1 MHKYLISLVFIAAVA
16 VAVLLTSSTPAAFAQ
31 ADITVTR
38 QGFENQFP
46 DGLRFYISAESS
58 SPIDE
63 IRVYVRKLG
72 QASRITYR
80 QVEFD
85 PGDSVSGEARFKSK
99 TANEYIP
106 TGTRLSYH
114 FEIRAQDGS
123 VMETQP
129 KTVVYLNSGLDW
141 QTVTSGFINVYYY
154 RHNDRSEARANAV
167 LSVAADTYSFM
178 APILGVELTQPMT
191 IVVYSD
197 YRHMEEALQPAS
209 RVAAQ
214 QLRTLGKAF
223 PNERALLVDGSLDTI
238 LSTAAHE
245 FTHLLVADAAG
256 SSYSGVDAWLN
267 EGLAVYAERDPDTEF
282 GRYISN
288 AIETDS
294 VPPLASLR
302 TFAGTPRETL
312 RNYGQGFA
320 MVSYLLDTYGASAM
334 SDFFASIATVRT
346 TDNALQAAYGLS
358 IEELDNEWRESVG
371 LLPRA
376 LATESLPPLQLPPT
390 RRGAS
395 GSSANPA
402 PSLMPA
408 QPSPADQPAAG
419 QSDAPA
425 AAIEPQPTFTPRPA
439 PQRIEPQEHAP
450 APAAAPAGG
459 CSAPAPAN
467 SAPAA
472 PELTSMALLTFPAGL
487 LGLIAVRRRRR

>member
-1 MHKYLISLVFIAAVA
+1 VHKYLISLVFIATVA
-16 VAVLLTSSTPAAFAQ
+16 VAALLTSSTPAAFAQ

-38 QGFENQFP
+38 QGVENQFP
-46 DGLRFYISAESS
+46 DGLRFYITAESS

-80 QVEFD
+80 QVEFE
-85 PGDSVSGEARFKSK
+85 PGDSVSGEALFKSK

-129 KTVVYLNSGLDW
+129 QTVVYLNSGLDW
-141 QTVTSGFINVYYY
+141 QTTTSGFINVYYY
-154 RHNDRSEARANAV
+154 RHNDRSEGSANAV

-178 APILGVELTQPMT
+178 APILGVELTQPMS

-197 YRHMEEALQPAS
+197 YRHMLEALQPAS
-209 RVAAQ
+209 RVASQ

-223 PNERALLVDGSLDTI
+223 PNERTLLVDGSLNNI

-245 FTHLLVADAAG
+245 FTHLLVADSAG

-267 EGLAVYAERDPDTEF
+267 EGLAVYSERNPDNEF
-282 GRYISN
+282 GRYLSD
-288 AIETDS
+288 AIMTDS

-302 TFAGTPRETL
+302 TYAGTPRETL

-320 MVSYLLDTYGASAM
+320 IVSYLLDTYGASTM
-334 SDFFASIATVRT
+334 SEFFASIATVRT

-376 LATESLPPLQLPPT
+376 LATESLPPLQLLPT

-395 GSSANPA
+395 NSSANPA
-402 PSLMPA
+402 PPLIPA
-408 QPSPADQPAAG
+408 QLSPTDQPAAG
-419 QSDAPA
+419 PSDAA
-425 AAIEPQPTFTPRPA
+425 AAPDIEAQPPLTPGPA
-439 PQRIEPQEHAP
+439 PQGIEPQESASPPAAGCYAP
-450 APAAAPAGG
+450 A
-459 CSAPAPAN
+459 SAN

-472 PELTSMALLTFPAGL
+472 PELTSIALLTFPAGL